1 VTPSRAIAALVALS
15 LAAAPAT
22 ARAYTQWAAA
32 LTLGGGGRLLPE
44 QRREGL
50 VSLGLRADVLFGPRD
65 PFHARVGP
73 FAAAWS
79 DDFESAVVAVGGS
92 VLLPTSTTTPFVL
105 SVGAMYTLTEVE
117 RLGLGVL
124 GRVWW
129 GSRSLNY
136 HASYGMSAGLWLE
149 ARYTPDAGTVDVI
162 AGIDGD
168 LAFISLP
175 AVLLWNW
182 ITR

>member
-1 VTPSRAIAALVALS
+1 MRARDVAALVGLALVAL
-15 LAAAPAT
+15 PAT
-22 ARAYTQWAAA
+22 GAAYTQWAAA
-32 LTLGGGGRLLPE
+32 VTLGGGGRLLPE
-44 QRREGL
+44 ARREGL

-65 PFHARVGP
+65 PFSVRAGP
-73 FAAAWS
+73 FAAAWA
-79 DDFESAVVAVGGS
+79 DDFEALSVAAGATL
-92 VLLPTSTTTPFVL
+92 LLPTSSTTPFVVSL
-105 SVGAMYTLTEVE
+105 GAMYTLTEQE

-129 GSRSLNY
+129 GSRSLNF
-136 HASYGMSAGLWLE
+136 HSSYGMSAGLWLE
-149 ARYTPDAGTVDVI
+149 TRYTPDAGAVDVI

-182 ITR
+182 LTR